1 MITSHKRPELI
12 ATAIPDGMTKAG
24 SIRYK
29 VYLGVQSIGKI
40 FRSPANLYYAVS
52 SIETLKTG
60 KTFYSKDRAIDWLV
74 DCFYSRPIQKELTA
88 RDNSVSL
95 LRSHD
100 SSIKI
105 SEFASNNRYYPVNYR
120 RQTIGTIR
128 KGLDCWLA
136 RAGLKFGAF
145 ETKLETK
152 RKAKGWLLNNYL
164 KVVEAKI
171 EFSVSENLCHYTI
184 AGDSWLIKIY
194 LREEDCIAVIREGD
208 NSTREY
214 FPTLNDAIA
223 FSFDLILNS
232 DSTID
237 NSQNEEF

>member
-1 MITSHKRPELI
+1 MITSHNRHELVV
-12 ATAIPDGMTKAG
+12 AAIPDGMTEAG

-29 VYLGVQSIGKI
+29 VHLGAQPIGKI

-60 KTFYSKDRAIDWLV
+60 KTFYGKELAIDWLV
-74 DCFYSRPIQKELTA
+74 DCFYGRPIQTELTA

-95 LRSHD
+95 LRSND
-100 SSIKI
+100 SGIKI

-128 KGLDCWLA
+128 QAVDCWLA
-136 RAGLKFGAF
+136 TAGLKFGAL
-145 ETKLETK
+145 EKKLETQ

-164 KVVEAKI
+164 KVVESKI
-171 EFSVSENLCHYTI
+171 EFSISENLCHYTI
-184 AGDSWLIKIY
+184 ARDSWLIKID
-194 LREEDCIAVIREGD
+194 LREEDCIAVIREGN

-223 FSFDLILNS
+223 FGFDLILNS
-232 DSTID
+232 PRSTNYSCD
-237 NSQNEEF
+237 EEF